1 MLNKVIVI
9 GNVTKEVEIKS
20 TTSGKHVVTKT
31 VAVPRSFKNA
41 NGTYDTDFINLV
53 AYGGTAY
60 FLSNYAKKG
69 TRIAI
74 SGSWNTRTYQD
85 NNGKTQYVNE
95 CLVTDVDILTPKEKE
110 QTKVETKNEN
120 DNPFNI
126 DDPYDLPFWL
136 WK

>member
-1 MLNKVIVI
+1 MLNKVILI
-9 GNVTKEVEIKS
+9 GNVTKDVEIKS
-20 TTSGKHVVTKT
+20 TTSGKHVVTNT
-31 VAVPRSFKNA
+31 IAVTRSFKNA
-41 NGTYDTDFINLV
+41 NGTYDTDFINFV
-53 AYGGTAY
+53 AYDGTAD

-126 DDPYDLPFWL
+126 DDPYDLPF
-136 WK
+136 

>member
-1 MLNKVIVI
+1 MLNKVILI
-9 GNVTKEVEIKS
+9 GNVTKDVEIRS
-20 TTSGKHVVTKT
+20 TTNGKHVVTNT
-31 VAVPRSFKNA
+31 IAVTRSFKNA
-41 NGTYDTDFINLV
+41 NGTYDTDFINFV
-53 AYGGTAY
+53 AYGGTAD

-110 QTKVETKNEN
+110 QAKVETKNEN

-126 DDPYDLPFWL
+126 DDPNFELPF
-136 WK
+136 

>member
-1 MLNKVIVI
+1 MLNKVILI
-9 GNVTKEVEIKS
+9 GNVTKDVEIKS
-20 TTSGKHVVTKT
+20 TTSGKHVVTNT
-31 VAVPRSFKNA
+31 IAVTRSFKNA
-41 NGTYDTDFINLV
+41 NGTYDTDFINFV
-53 AYGGTAY
+53 AYGGTAD
-60 FLSNYAKKG
+60 FLKKKKKKG

-126 DDPYDLPFWL
+126 DDPYDLPF
-136 WK
+136 

>member
-1 MLNKVIVI
+1 MLNKVILI
-9 GNVTKEVEIKS
+9 GNVTKDVEIKS
-20 TTSGKHVVTKT
+20 TANGKHVVTNT
-31 VAVPRSFKNA
+31 IAVTRSFKNA
-41 NGTYDTDFINLV
+41 DGTYADFINFV
-53 AYGGTAY
+53 AYGVIAD

-74 SGSWNTRTYQD
+74 SGSWNTRTFQD

-110 QTKVETKNEN
+110 QAKVETKNEN

-126 DDPYDLPFWL
+126 DDPYELPF
-136 WK
+136 

>member
-1 MLNKVIVI
+1 MLNKVILI
-9 GNVTKEVEIKS
+9 GNVTKDVEIKS
-20 TTSGKHVVTKT
+20 TANGKHVVTNT
-31 VAVPRSFKNA
+31 IAVTRSFKNA
-41 NGTYDTDFINLV
+41 NGTYDADFINFV
-53 AYGGTAY
+53 AYGVIAD

-74 SGSWNTRTYQD
+74 SGSWNTRTFQD

-110 QTKVETKNEN
+110 QAKVETKNEN

-126 DDPYDLPFWL
+126 DDPYELPF
-136 WK
+136 

>member
-1 MLNKVIVI
+1 MLNKVILI
-9 GNVTKEVEIKS
+9 GNVTKDVEIKS
-20 TTSGKHVVTKT
+20 TTSGKHVVTNT
-31 VAVPRSFKNA
+31 IAVTRSFKNA
-41 NGTYDTDFINLV
+41 NGTYDTDFINFV
-53 AYGGTAY
+53 AYGGTAD

-69 TRIAI
+69 TIIAVC
-74 SGSWNTRTYQD
+74 GSWNTRTFQD

-126 DDPYDLPFWL
+126 DDPNYELPF
-136 WK
+136 

>member
-1 MLNKVIVI
+1 MLNKVILI
-9 GNVTKEVEIKS
+9 GNVTKDVEIKS
-20 TTSGKHVVTKT
+20 TTSGKHVVTNT
-31 VAVPRSFKNA
+31 IAVTRSFKNA
-41 NGTYDTDFINLV
+41 NGTYDTDFINFV
-53 AYGGTAY
+53 CYGGTAD

-74 SGSWNTRTYQD
+74 SGSWNTRTFQD

-110 QTKVETKNEN
+110 QAKVETKNEN

-126 DDPYDLPFWL
+126 DDPYDLPF
-136 WK
+136 

>member
-1 MLNKVIVI
+1 MLNKVILI
-9 GNVTKEVEIKS
+9 GNVTKDVEIKS
-20 TTSGKHVVTKT
+20 TTNGKHVVTNT
-31 VAVPRSFKNA
+31 IAVTRSFKNA
-41 NGTYDTDFINLV
+41 NGTYDTDFINFV
-53 AYGGTAY
+53 CYGNIAD

-126 DDPYDLPFWL
+126 DDPYDLPF
-136 WK
+136 

>member
-1 MLNKVIVI
+1 MLNKVILI
-9 GNVTKEVEIKS
+9 GNVTKDVEIKS
-20 TTSGKHVVTKT
+20 TTSGKHVVTNT
-31 VAVPRSFKNA
+31 IAVTRSFKNA
-41 NGTYDTDFINLV
+41 NGTYDTDFINFV
-53 AYGGTAY
+53 AYGVTAD

-74 SGSWNTRTYQD
+74 SGSWSTKTYQD

-110 QTKVETKNEN
+110 QAKVETKNEN

-126 DDPYDLPFWL
+126 DDPYDLPF
-136 WK
+136 

>member
-1 MLNKVIVI
+1 MLNKVILI
-9 GNVTKEVEIKS
+9 GNVTKDVEIKS
-20 TTSGKHVVTKT
+20 TTSGKHVVTNT
-31 VAVPRSFKNA
+31 IAVTRSFKNA
-41 NGTYDTDFINLV
+41 NGTYDTDFINFV
-53 AYGGTAY
+53 AYGVTAD

-74 SGSWNTRTYQD
+74 SGSWNTRTFQD

-120 DNPFNI
+120 DNPFNL
-126 DDPYDLPFWL
+126 DDPNFELPF
-136 WK
+136 